1 MAVPTLAASAWSE
14 LWATATAAGRQTG
27 LGWLVCLRVAL
38 PVEFGIWRID
48 GGLRTVPFIKLGDES
63 RLEDILLRDVS
74 VLVRDVS
81 VLALDVMVVGRQVAT
96 SYGKRIDFLAIG
108 AGAIFTRSNSS
119 GTALPARWSPS
130 YSITAPGS
138 RTSATPSPPCSVSI
152 TMARAW
158 KRSSRT
164 VQ

>member
-74 VLVRDVS
+74 VLARC
-81 VLALDVMVVGRQVAT
+81 LGP
-96 SYGKRIDFLAIG
+96 G
-108 AGAIFTRSNSS
+108 AGCH
-119 GTALPARWSPS
+119 GRW
-130 YSITAPGS
+130 TPGS
-138 RTSATPSPPCSVSI
+138 YLLREAH
-152 TMARAW
+152 
-158 KRSSRT
+158 
-164 VQ
+164 

>member
-74 VLVRDVS
+74 VL
-81 VLALDVMVVGRQVAT
+81 ALDVMVVGRQVAT

-130 YSITAPGS
+130 YSITARGS
-138 RTSATPSPPCSVSI
+138 RTSATRTSPPCSESI

-158 KRSSRT
+158 RRSSRT
-164 VQ
+164 VR